1 MARMTA
7 LIIVMKLNVNMIVQ
21 NICSN
26 VIAQDDVFL
35 GLGNVTGTR
44 IVLMDLMK
52 MTKFANMIV
61 TQIQNLLAKMA
72 NVFQFCG
79 NVILITIVAMIVMNQ
94 PTFVATK
101 IVPVVGGDV
110 LVMPT
115 IVAFPNGYFVMEK
128 MIVEMHQMN

>member
-1 MARMTA
+1 
-7 LIIVMKLNVNMIVQ
+7 
-21 NICSN
+21 
-26 VIAQDDVFL
+26 
-35 GLGNVTGTR
+35 
-44 IVLMDLMK
+44 
-52 MTKFANMIV
+52 MIV